1 MEQLVFD
8 LFVAE
13 LAMIPNNA
21 VSIGYCFP
29 HLLQI
34 GSTLSI
40 KETSSFHRLAH
51 SGRTIMS
58 MSEEEGMRIAQNKD
72 AMDFQLSIS
81 WITASQFDVCVWV
94 ISKAPKCFSL
104 SF

>member
-1 MEQLVFD
+1 MPPHCLARLGPRLRLMEQLVFD
-8 LFVAE
+8 LCVAE

-21 VSIGYCFP
+21 LSIGYCFP

-34 GSTLSI
+34 RSTLSI

-51 SGRTIMS
+51 SGRTTMS
-58 MSEEEGMRIAQNKD
+58 TSEEEMRVAQNED

-81 WITASQFDVCVWV
+81 
-94 ISKAPKCFSL
+94 
-104 SF
+104 

>member
-8 LFVAE
+8 LCVAE

-21 VSIGYCFP
+21 LSIGYCFP

-34 GSTLSI
+34 RSTLSI

-51 SGRTIMS
+51 SGRTTMS
-58 MSEEEGMRIAQNKD
+58 TSEEEMRVAQNED

-81 WITASQFDVCVWV
+81 
-94 ISKAPKCFSL
+94 
-104 SF
+104 

>member
-51 SGRTIMS
+51 SGRTS

-81 WITASQFDVCVWV
+81 
-94 ISKAPKCFSL
+94 
-104 SF
+104 